1 MRSVYYTLV
10 VAMAGDPDQLEKLL
24 GPLESEVVR
33 AVWRLG
39 GPVTV
44 GELRDHLNSGRPEPL
59 AYTTVMTVMSR
70 LVDKGVLTRERAG
83 RGYLYR
89 ALVDDPAALAVRNLL
104 RDFGDA
110 AVAHFVD
117 EARTDPETVKR
128 LRRLL
133 ESDG

>member
-1 MRSVYYTLV
+1 
-10 VAMAGDPDQLEKLL
+10 MARDPDQLEKLL

-33 AVWRLG
+33 AVWTLG
-39 GPVTV
+39 APVTV
-44 GELRDHLNSGRPEPL
+44 AELRDHLNSRRPHPL

-70 LVDKGVLTRERAG
+70 LVDKGVLARERAG

-89 ALVDDPAALAVRNLL
+89 ALIDDPAALAVRNLL

-110 AVAHFVD
+110 AVAHFVE
-117 EARTDPETVKR
+117 EARTDPQTIER

-133 ESDG
+133 ETDG